1 MIRKA
6 RMSDVLQLAEIYR
19 QLHDIHCNI
28 RSDYYK
34 MPDDDFFIKDMEKLL
49 KNEEITVIVSE
60 YNSEIAGYA
69 LIYFVKKGEPI
80 NHTLRKCLIEQ
91 FAVNEKFR
99 RKGIGKKLMN
109 YVKKLAA
116 ENNCQS
122 VELGVWCENHNA
134 VEFYSEMGFVPRTY
148 NMEMKIM

>member
-6 RMSDVLQLAEIYR
+6 QKFDIPQLAEIYK
-19 QLHDIHCNI
+19 QLHTIHCNL

-34 MPDDDFFIKDMEKLL
+34 MPEDDFFVTDLEDVL
-49 KNEEITVIVSE
+49 KNEEMTVIVSE
-60 YNSEIAGYA
+60 CNSEITGYA
-69 LIYFVKKGEPI
+69 VIFYIDMDEIVNLPLKK
-80 NHTLRKCLIEQ
+80 CFIEQ

-122 VELGVWCENHNA
+122 VELGVWCENYNA

-148 NMEMKIM
+148 KMEMKIM

>member
-1 MIRKA
+1 MIRNAKK
-6 RMSDVLQLAEIYR
+6 SDIPLLAEIYR
-19 QLHDIHCNI
+19 QLHSIHCEI

-34 MPDDDFFIKDMEKLL
+34 MPDDDYFITDMENIL

-69 LIYFVKKGEPI
+69 LIFYVDMDSPVNLPIKK
-80 NHTLRKCLIEQ
+80 CFIEQ

-99 RKGIGKKLMN
+99 RKGIGKRLIT
-109 YVKKLAA
+109 YIKKLAA

-122 VELGVWCENHNA
+122 VELGVWCENYNA

-148 NMEMKIM
+148 KMEIKI

>member
-6 RMSDVLQLAEIYR
+6 KMSDIPQLAEIYR
-19 QLHDIHCNI
+19 QLHCIHCEI

-34 MPDDDFFIKDMEKLL
+34 MPDIDFFEKQMKKFME
-49 KNEEITVIVSE
+49 NEELTVFV
-60 YNSEIAGYA
+60 YDNNSEIMGYA
-69 LIYFVKKGEPI
+69 IILYVEMTEPL
-80 NHTLRKCLIEQ
+80 NCPFRKCLIEQ

-122 VELGVWCENHNA
+122 VELGVWCENYNA

-148 NMEMKIM
+148 KMEMKIM